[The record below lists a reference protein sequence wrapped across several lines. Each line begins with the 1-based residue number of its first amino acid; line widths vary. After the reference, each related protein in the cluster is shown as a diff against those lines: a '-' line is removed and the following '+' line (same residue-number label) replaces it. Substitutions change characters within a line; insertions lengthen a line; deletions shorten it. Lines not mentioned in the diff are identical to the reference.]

1 MDNLDTLPMVPE
13 EVEFGFDIAK
23 LASPPQDKS
32 HVFAVPEKVD
42 KAYQVI
48 LFFYYIYTSNAF
60 HGQVFMPYTY
70 V

>member
-48 LFFYYIYTSNAF
+48 LFFYYIYI
-60 HGQVFMPYTY
+60 YI
-70 V
+70 

>member
-1 MDNLDTLPMVPE
+1 MVPE
-13 EVEFGFDIAK
+13 EVEFGIDIAK

-48 LFFYYIYTSNAF
+48 LFSIISNAF
-60 HGQVFMPYTY
+60 HGQGFICFYALHICVITACMH